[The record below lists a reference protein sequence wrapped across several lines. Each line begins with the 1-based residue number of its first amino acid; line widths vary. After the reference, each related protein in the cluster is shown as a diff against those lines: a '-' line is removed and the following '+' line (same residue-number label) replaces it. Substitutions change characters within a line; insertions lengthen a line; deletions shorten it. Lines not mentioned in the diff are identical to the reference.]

1 MAIGAILKGAA
12 KAGAKAMKKTKPK
25 APKARK
31 FGGPKSRITPAEL
44 KKEVA
49 KMKSIKSGTVAED
62 RNINRLVKKYDSKVN
77 DFIFKE
83 TMRDLKAK
91 GGRVRRKKK

>member
-1 MAIGAILKGAA
+1 MAIGAIIKGAA
-12 KAGAKAMKKTKPK
+12 KAGAKAIKKTKPK

-44 KKEVA
+44 RKEVA

-77 DFIFKE
+77 DFIFNE

>member
-1 MAIGAILKGAA
+1 MAIGAIIKGAA
-12 KAGAKAMKKTKPK
+12 KAGAKAIKKAKPK

-44 KKEVA
+44 RKEVA

-62 RNINRLVKKYDSKVN
+62 RNINRLIKKYDSKVN
-77 DFIFKE
+77 DFIFNE

-91 GGRVRRKKK
+91 GGRIRRKKK

>member
-25 APKARK
+25 VPKARK

-44 KKEVA
+44 RKEVA

-77 DFIFKE
+77 DFIFNE

>member
-1 MAIGAILKGAA
+1 MAIGAIIKGAA

-44 KKEVA
+44 RKEVA

-77 DFIFKE
+77 DFIFNE

>member
-1 MAIGAILKGAA
+1 MAIGAIIKGAA
-12 KAGAKAMKKTKPK
+12 KAGAKAIKKTKPK

-44 KKEVA
+44 RKEVA

-77 DFIFKE
+77 DFIFNE

-91 GGRVRRKKK
+91 GGRIRRKKK

>member
-44 KKEVA
+44 KREVA
-49 KMKSIKSGTVAED
+49 RLKSIKPGTKADD
-62 RNINRLVKKYDSKVN
+62 RNISRLTKKYDSKVN
-77 DFIFKE
+77 DFIFNE

-91 GGRVRRKKK
+91 GGRIRRKKK